1 MFIFEPIKKYNRL
14 MVYNWQLKG
23 WPNFTYDIAEVQ
35 SLILAF
41 AQETGEVNG
50 LIQGLPDTLKQET
63 LLQLMLSEAVKT
75 SEIEGEYLSRE
86 DVMSSIRNNLGLN
99 DTPIYVK
106 DQRTSG
112 VAQLMVAVRKDFQ
125 EPLTMDTL
133 KGWHQL
139 LFAATTSRVNPG
151 EWRQG
156 DAPMQVVSGA
166 YGREI
171 IHYEAPPSVRVPE
184 EMERFVGWYNSATF
198 PLQGQVPE
206 AILKSAIAH
215 LYFESIHPFEDGNGR
230 IGRAIAEKALSQS
243 LGRPVMLSLS
253 KTIEANKKAYY
264 DALKEAQRGLD
275 ITAWMVYF
283 ANVILDAQLDAKAM
297 VLFTLKKAQFYDLYK
312 NRIDQRQW
320 KAINKMLDKGV
331 EGFEGGMTAKKYM
344 GITKV
349 SKATATRDLQ
359 QLHEL
364 GVLVQEGAGRSVR
377 YQLNLP

>member
-1 MFIFEPIKKYNRL
+1 

-23 WPNFTYDIAEVQ
+23 WPNFTYDVSGVQ
-35 SLILAF
+35 LSILAF
-41 AQETGEVNG
+41 AQETGEVDG
-50 LIQGLPDTLKQET
+50 LIQGLPDALKQET

-99 DTPIYVK
+99 DTPVYVK
-106 DQRTSG
+106 DQRASG
-112 VAQLMVAVRKDFQ
+112 VAQLMVEVRKGFQ
-125 EPLTMDTL
+125 EPLTPDML
-133 KGWHQL
+133 KAWHRL

-171 IHYEAPPSVRVPE
+171 VHYEAPPSTRVQG

-198 PLQGQVPE
+198 PLKGQVPE

-243 LGRPVMLSLS
+243 LGRPIMLSLS

-283 ANVILDAQLDAKAM
+283 ANVILDAQRDTKAM
-297 VLFTLKKAQFYDLYK
+297 VLFTLKKAQFYDRYK
-312 NRIDQRQW
+312 DRIDQRQW
-320 KAINKMLDKGV
+320 KAINKMLDKGG

-359 QLHEL
+359 RLHEI

-377 YQLNLP
+377 YQLNLYYQSI

>member
-1 MFIFEPIKKYNRL
+1 
-14 MVYNWQLKG
+14 MVYNWQLQG
-23 WPNFTYDIAEVQ
+23 WPDFTYDVTEVQ
-35 SLILAF
+35 PSILAF

-99 DTPIYVK
+99 DTPVFVK
-106 DQRTSG
+106 DQRASG
-112 VAQLMVAVRKDFQ
+112 VAQLMVAVRKDFR
-125 EPLTMDTL
+125 EPLTPDML
-133 KGWHQL
+133 KAWHRL
-139 LFAATTSRVNPG
+139 LFAGTTSRVNPG

-156 DAPMQVVSGA
+156 DAPMQVISGA

-171 IHYEAPPSVRVPE
+171 IHYEAPPSLRVPE

-198 PLQGQVPE
+198 SRHGQVPE

-283 ANVILDAQLDAKAM
+283 ASVILDAQRDAKAM
-297 VLFTLKKAQFYDLYK
+297 VLFTLKKAQFCDRYK
-312 NRIDQRQW
+312 TQLDERQW
-320 KAINKMLDKGV
+320 KAINKMLDKGT

-359 QLHEL
+359 QLHEM

>member
-1 MFIFEPIKKYNRL
+1 

-23 WPNFTYDIAEVQ
+23 WPDFTYDVAEVQ
-35 SLILAF
+35 PSILAF

-99 DTPIYVK
+99 DMPVYVK
-106 DQRTSG
+106 DQRASG
-112 VAQLMVAVRKDFQ
+112 VAQLMVEVRKGFQ
-125 EPLTMDTL
+125 EPLTMDML
-133 KGWHQL
+133 KAWHCL
-139 LFAATTSRVNPG
+139 LFAANASRVNPG

-156 DAPMQVVSGA
+156 DAPMQVISGA

-171 IHYEAPPSVRVPE
+171 VHYEAPPSTRVPE

-198 PLQGQVPE
+198 PLKGQVPE

-230 IGRAIAEKALSQS
+230 LGRAIAEKALSQS
-243 LGRPVMLSLS
+243 LGRPIMLSLS

-264 DALKEAQRGLD
+264 DALKEAQRSLN

-283 ANVILDAQLDAKAM
+283 AGVILDAQRDAKVM
-297 VLFTLKKAQFYDLYK
+297 VLFTLKKAQFYDRYK
-312 NRIDQRQW
+312 DRIDQRQW
-320 KAINKMLDKGV
+320 KAINKMLDKGA